1 MNGADRGQPAIKLMV
16 SDVDGT
22 LITPD
27 KVLTGVQRAARR
39 ITTSNQEEGLR
50 RSGGPLRAPNDACV
64 AWFPGRM
71 HGSRAR
77 G

>member
-39 ITTSNQEEGLR
+39 ITTSYQEEGFAEAVDRFVLR
-50 RSGGPLRAPNDACV
+50 MTPV
-64 AWFPGRM
+64 
-71 HGSRAR
+71 
-77 G
+77 